1 MQRPNLTNEEWR
13 ALANRLEANYWL
25 IDSYDPKNGKRCW
38 RATKWGERHYQK
50 ACMLVNVE
58 KLFSGKTLE
67 KLKHA
72 DFSDINASDKHLYD
86 LGLITEVFDDVNW
99 HDTKELTRQGFE
111 WFYAYTKLQGRKKG
125 RYDGNSPIKM
135 AVNGILGTIFIIFYI
150 LAHKLWDGSKK

>member
-1 MQRPNLTNEEWR
+1 MQKPKLSDEEWHI
-13 ALANRLEANYWL
+13 LANRLEANYWI
-25 IDSYDPKNGKRCW
+25 IDSYDPSTGKRSW

-58 KLFSGKTLE
+58 KLFSGKTL
-67 KLKHA
+67 KQLQDS
-72 DFSDINASDKHLYD
+72 DFSDINASDRHLYD
-86 LGLITEVFDDVNW
+86 LGLITEVFDDVHW

>member
-1 MQRPNLTNEEWR
+1 M
-13 ALANRLEANYWL
+13 
-25 IDSYDPKNGKRCW
+25 
-38 RATKWGERHYQK
+38 GEPHI
-50 ACMLVNVE
+50 
-58 KLFSGKTLE
+58 T
-67 KLKHA
+67 
-72 DFSDINASDKHLYD
+72 DKHLYD